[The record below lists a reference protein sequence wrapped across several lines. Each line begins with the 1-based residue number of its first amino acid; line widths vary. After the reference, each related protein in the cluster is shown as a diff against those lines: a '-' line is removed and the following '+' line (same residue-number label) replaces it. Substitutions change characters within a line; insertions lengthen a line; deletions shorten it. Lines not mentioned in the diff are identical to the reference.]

1 VNGAGSTNISLQ
13 VWLVFRSGHHYVFIN
28 GEARDLL
35 TVTLSA
41 AALSLFEQYDVTAED
56 VAKSA
61 AEWASPSRRGP
72 AWWTSAR
79 PSPTTFQ
86 NSAGTILEMNHAA
99 AAPAERHLLSIART
113 VNPTSPSS

>member
-1 VNGAGSTNISLQ
+1 MNGAGSTNISLQ

-41 AALSLFEQYDVTAED
+41 AALSLFEQYDMTAEN

-61 AEWASPSRRGP
+61 AEWAFAIKRTGMVDFS
-72 AWWTSAR
+72 T
-79 PSPTTFQ
+79 
-86 NSAGTILEMNHAA
+86 AA
-99 AAPAERHLLSIART
+99 TSIA
-113 VNPTSPSS
+113 S